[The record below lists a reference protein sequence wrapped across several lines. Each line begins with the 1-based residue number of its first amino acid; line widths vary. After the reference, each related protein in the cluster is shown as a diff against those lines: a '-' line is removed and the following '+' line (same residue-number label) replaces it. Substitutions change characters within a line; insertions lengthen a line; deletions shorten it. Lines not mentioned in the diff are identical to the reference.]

1 MRPVRLPEDLAVID
15 DLLAACRLADGH
27 AAVGEHKYLS
37 LLSGSGAKAAFVEEE
52 DERVVS
58 YLHLSENADAGGWT
72 FESAVHPGFRTVD
85 RLQAVVEQAIEE
97 ATERGGVTLRTWIY
111 NATWPAS
118 LAALGFHADRE
129 LRQLRI
135 RLPVPEPEYPPQIRI
150 APFRPGIDEAAW
162 LAVNN
167 EAFAGHPENGS
178 WTPEILADR
187 QAQAWWDPAG
197 VLMAWD
203 DSALVGFCWTKDHG
217 DGVGE
222 IYIIAVR
229 PDAQR
234 MGLGRALTLG
244 GLGYLSGRGCWEGML
259 YVDAANSSAVE
270 LYDSMGF
277 ILHHVDQSMIARLR

>member
-150 APFRPGIDEAAW
+150 APFRPGIDEEAW
-162 LAVNN
+162 LV
-167 EAFAGHPENGS
+167 S
-178 WTPEILADR
+178 TTR
-187 QAQAWWDPAG
+187 
-197 VLMAWD
+197 
-203 DSALVGFCWTKDHG
+203 
-217 DGVGE
+217 
-222 IYIIAVR
+222 
-229 PDAQR
+229 
-234 MGLGRALTLG
+234 
-244 GLGYLSGRGCWEGML
+244 
-259 YVDAANSSAVE
+259 
-270 LYDSMGF
+270 
-277 ILHHVDQSMIARLR
+277 RLRATLRTDRGHRRSWPIDKPKRGGILPESSWRGMTQHSTASAGQRTTVMGWGRSTSLRCGRMPREWDSDAP